1 MNDSITQEE
10 HSILGLKW
18 EDGLP
23 FGLFL
28 NLRNDYYEKVNL
40 VNLRLSYKYHTIL
53 VTIPFNRKIN
63 TIHDLTDNIKYLFN
77 TYK

>member
-28 NLRNDYYEKVNL
+28 NLRNNYYEKVNISGNTVTNDSVIRSQLL
-40 VNLRLSYKYHTIL
+40 VDEGDPYSVLLLNK
-53 VTIPFNRKIN
+53 KQQ
-63 TIHDLTDNIKYLFN
+63 
-77 TYK
+77 